1 MLAVPIW
8 FDIAGQI
15 ITPDKWFKMRLTDYA
30 SNRSKI
36 CKANNKLIVEL
47 SKQSSLL
54 IDTDGIYFSTLPNG
68 KPPLLKFAPGFCRRF
83 RVSFPKEEA
92 AHRCLLILVV
102 DTVRVSR
109 FSINKREKNFFQYE
123 KPGLRRSVT
132 KKAKP
137 SALKRK
143 LGLFQRAPA
152 Y

>member
-1 MLAVPIW
+1 MQLA
-8 FDIAGQI
+8 
-15 ITPDKWFKMRLTDYA
+15 DYA

-68 KPPLLKFAPGFCRRF
+68 KPPLPKFAPGFCRVRFVFCRRF

-109 FSINKREKNFFQYE
+109 FLINKREKNFFQYE

-132 KKAKP
+132 KKAKLLP
-137 SALKRK
+137 
-143 LGLFQRAPA
+143 
-152 Y
+152 